1 MKQIIISGA
10 SGDLGRRV
18 TQLLLDDPRTRTL
31 RLVTRT
37 PDALRAQ
44 LADSHPSADVTV
56 VHGDFED
63 PTSLDEAYRG
73 GGTLLLISGL
83 NIGRRVPEHQT
94 AVAAAARA
102 GVSHVVYT
110 SVGGVQ
116 SGNPALSARDHQ
128 QSERDLIGSGLPHTI
143 LRNALYAEIVSNVL
157 VAPGVQHGTI
167 VQATGAGHLA
177 PVAKD
182 DVARSAAAVLVDP
195 DRHAGAVYE
204 ITGPELLDFH
214 DIARIASEVHGT
226 PISYT
231 SVTADERLAFFDSV
245 GIPRTY
251 DPGMKPSPDGH
262 LWASDELV
270 TAEEGI
276 AQGYQAL
283 LSHHVEQITGR
294 APESLQTVM
303 ERVRSLRYDQIT
315 ARVS

>member
-167 VQATGAGHLA
+167 VQATGPATSPRSPRTTSPAA
-177 PVAKD
+177 PPPCWWTPTGTP
-182 DVARSAAAVLVDP
+182 ARSTRSPGPNCWTSTTSPASRP
-195 DRHAGAVYE
+195 RC
-204 ITGPELLDFH
+204 TGRRS
-214 DIARIASEVHGT
+214 AT
-226 PISYT
+226 PRSPPT
-231 SVTADERLAFFDSV
+231 SDWRSSTR
-245 GIPRTY
+245 
-251 DPGMKPSPDGH
+251 
-262 LWASDELV
+262 WASRGP
-270 TAEEGI
+270 T
-276 AQGYQAL
+276 
-283 LSHHVEQITGR
+283 TR
-294 APESLQTVM
+294 A
-303 ERVRSLRYDQIT
+303 
-315 ARVS
+315 